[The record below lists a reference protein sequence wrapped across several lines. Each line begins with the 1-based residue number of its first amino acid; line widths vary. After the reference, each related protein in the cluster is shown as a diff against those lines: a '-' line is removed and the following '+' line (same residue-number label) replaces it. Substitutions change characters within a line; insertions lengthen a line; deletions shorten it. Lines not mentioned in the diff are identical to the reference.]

1 MWRGCCLVR
10 GVALTIRVGDC
21 YGVYSM
27 LCRPWAGDGD
37 ACTIRD
43 VALRGSVN
51 DGTLV
56 GGVALHIT
64 LSDGDV
70 LHVTL
75 RSPYVK

>member
-1 MWRGCCLVR
+1 MPP
-10 GVALTIRVGDC
+10 I
-21 YGVYSM
+21 
-27 LCRPWAGDGD
+27 WAGDGD

-43 VALRGSVN
+43 FALRGSVN